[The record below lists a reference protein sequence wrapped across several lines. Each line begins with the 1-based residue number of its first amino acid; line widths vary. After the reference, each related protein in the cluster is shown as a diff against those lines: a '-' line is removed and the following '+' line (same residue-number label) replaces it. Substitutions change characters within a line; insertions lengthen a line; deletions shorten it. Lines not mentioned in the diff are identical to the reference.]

1 MNTFRKLCY
10 SFYDIL
16 LATRKDAWLTK
27 EFFVAAAGDDGITM
41 SNNES
46 GVLSKIQEV
55 KLKLSNPLTTIRGLG
70 QVITEAPLTPSWNFD
85 FCSKLVLKD
94 HGIFMGRD
102 LLKTLT

>member
-10 SFYDIL
+10 SFYDIKI
-16 LATRKDAWLTK
+16 ATKKEAWLTK

-41 SNNES
+41 ANNKT
-46 GVLSKIQEV
+46 GVLSNIQKV
-55 KLKLSNPLTTIRGLG
+55 KLTLSSPNTIIRGLG

-85 FCSKLVLKD
+85 FCSKLVLND